1 LYKAMATDYSR
12 YARQLIFPGIGKEGQ
27 EKLLKARVVL
37 VGCGA
42 DGSAIADRLIRAG
55 VGHLTLIDRDFI
67 ELNNLQ
73 RQILYDEDDLRANL
87 PKAVAAER
95 KLRRINSQVEVVG
108 VVADLNAENAEELL
122 VGADLVMDGADN
134 FEVRYIINDV
144 CVKHGI
150 PWVYCGVVASY
161 GMTVTIIPHQTPCL
175 RCLFPDA
182 PPPGVAPTCDTAGI
196 ANPIVTV
203 VAGIAAAEGLK
214 LLVGSGEHNRGVIHV
229 DIWENTFDA
238 FEGGPPR
245 ADCPTCGQGD
255 YEFLERPSG
264 AQAASLCGRDAV
276 QIRVP
281 GAQHLALDAVAER
294 LRGVGQVTAANDYLV
309 RFKTGEIEI
318 TLFADA
324 RAIVKG
330 TNDETVARS
339 LYSKYVG
346 I

>member
-1 LYKAMATDYSR
+1 
-12 YARQLIFPGIGKEGQ
+12 
-27 EKLLKARVVL
+27 
-37 VGCGA
+37 
-42 DGSAIADRLIRAG
+42 
-55 VGHLTLIDRDFI
+55 
-67 ELNNLQ
+67 
-73 RQILYDEDDLRANL
+73 
-87 PKAVAAER
+87 
-95 KLRRINSQVEVVG
+95 
-108 VVADLNAENAEELL
+108 
-122 VGADLVMDGADN
+122 
-134 FEVRYIINDV
+134 V

-161 GMTVTIIPHQTPCL
+161 GMTMTIIPHQTPCL

-182 PPPGVAPTCDTAGI
+182 PPPGITPTCDTAGI

-229 DIWENTFDA
+229 DLWENTFDA

-264 AQAASLCGRDAV
+264 AQAVSLCGRDAV

-281 GAQHLALDAVAER
+281 GAQRLALAAVAER
-294 LRGVGQVTAANDYLV
+294 LRGVGQVTAVNDYLL
-309 RFKTGEIEI
+309 RFKAGEVEI

-330 TNDETVARS
+330 TSDEAVARS

>member
-1 LYKAMATDYSR
+1 MAADYTR

-27 EKLLKARVVL
+27 EKLLKARVAL

-42 DGSAIADRLIRAG
+42 DGSAIADRLVRAG

-73 RQILYDEDDLRANL
+73 RQVLYDEDDLRANL

-95 KLRRINSQVEVVG
+95 KLRRVNSQVEVAG

-144 CVKHGI
+144 CVKHDI

-161 GMTVTIIPHQTPCL
+161 GMTMTIVPHQTPCL
-175 RCLFPDA
+175 RCLFPDT
-182 PPPGVAPTCDTAGI
+182 PPPGATPTCDTAGI
-196 ANPIVTV
+196 VNPIVSV
-203 VAGIAAAEGLK
+203 VAGIAAAEGMK
-214 LLVGSGEHNRGVIHV
+214 LLVGSGERNRGVIHV
-229 DIWENTFDA
+229 DLWENTFEA
-238 FEGGPPR
+238 FDGGPPR
-245 ADCPTCGQGD
+245 ADCPTCGRGD
-255 YEFLERPSG
+255 YEFLGRPTG
-264 AQAASLCGRDAV
+264 AQAVSLCGRDAV

-281 GAQHLALDAVAER
+281 GAHRLALADVAER
-294 LRGVGQVTAANDYLV
+294 LRGAGQVTAANEYLV
-309 RFKTGEIEI
+309 RFKADEIEI

-330 TNDETVARS
+330 TSDEAVARS

-346 I
+346 V